1 MGMYRLEHVDDHFG
15 HHHHHHHHHHAD
27 MPTMTASFPSSLS
40 WRRCALPRSKRFTLS
55 LSLAS
60 TKSLH
65 RRTSTFFGATDNPSR
80 TIQEIAGFI
89 EIHSRDRGR
98 WIACLVYLELEWWG
112 GRGLRR
118 TQAPTTP
125 PTT

>member
-1 MGMYRLEHVDDHFG
+1 MGKLLVNLGEKLTKEEAKNLMKELLTP
-15 HHHHHHHHHHAD
+15 
-27 MPTMTASFPSSLS
+27 PTMTASFPSSLS

-55 LSLAS
+55 LLAS

-65 RRTSTFFGATDNPSR
+65 RRTSTFFGATDEPSR
-80 TIQEIAGFI
+80 TIQEITGFI
-89 EIHSRDRGR
+89 EIHSRDRGQK
-98 WIACLVYLELEWWG
+98 IACLVYLERKWWG